1 MESTAAPLPAPPAT
15 AAEETGEKGL
25 KKDAIGFLD
34 GLSVGLASTAP
45 AYSLAAV
52 IGSIV
57 VAVGIHAPGVLLL
70 SFVPMF
76 FIAAAFYYMNRVDT
90 DCGTTFSWV
99 TRAMGPYWGFMGGWA
114 ICTTGILVVG
124 SLADVSAYYTY
135 DLLGIN
141 GGDGKPLYT
150 NELAVAALAVAII
163 AVMTA
168 ICVIGTELSAHLQR
182 VLTLGQVGILLLF
195 AGVVFVRL
203 IIGDVPARSIDPEL
217 SWLSP
222 FGVEYSAILT
232 GVLLAVF
239 IYWGWESAVNLSEE
253 TKDSSRAPGLAGI
266 ASTVILVGTYVAV
279 TVALVAFAGLGGVE
293 KFDDDAGMLG
303 SVGDNVLGSG
313 LGKLVVIAVIV
324 SGISSAQTTILPGS
338 RTSLSMAAA
347 GAFPRKFANIHPRFL
362 TPAFGTIVVGT
373 LAVAWY
379 VPGKLISENFLF
391 DSLSALSL
399 MIAFYYGL
407 TGLACVIYWRHEL
420 FKSAKNFVFIGLAPL
435 IGGGMLF
442 YLLFESAR
450 DLADPKLSYS
460 GSEFL
465 GMGVPLAIAVIFI
478 APGIPDHGLLA
489 PDRAAGRTR
498 VLPAARLRGGAAR
511 GRDGRGL
518 PGRGDRRLG
527 GGGGRRA
534 PHRGSADGTSPGGEL
549 SMGTL
554 VVGYDGSDAARSAL
568 DQALTLA
575 ADLGDQVVV
584 AYGYDPGGPG
594 EEYRAHEEA
603 VREIG
608 EKATAEAA
616 QRAKDAGVEVEV
628 ALRAE
633 RPVDALLALAS
644 EREARLIIVGS
655 YGEPPLRSAI
665 LGSTPHKLLYL
676 SEVPVLVVPPPG

>member
-1 MESTAAPLPAPPAT
+1 MESTAAPLPAPPA
-15 AAEETGEKGL
+15 ARAEETGEKGL
-25 KKDAIGFLD
+25 KKDAIGFVD
-34 GLSVGLASTAP
+34 GLCVGLASTAP

-52 IGSIV
+52 IGLIV
-57 VAVGIHAPGVLLL
+57 VAVGLHAPGVLLF

-135 DLLGIN
+135 DLLGID
-141 GGDGKPLYT
+141 GADGKPLYT

-203 IIGDVPARSIDPEL
+203 IIGDAPDRSIDPEL
-217 SWLSP
+217 SWLNP
-222 FGVEYSAILT
+222 FAVDYSALLS

-266 ASTVILVGTYVAV
+266 ASTVILLGTYLAV
-279 TVALVAFAGLGGVE
+279 TVALIAFAGLSGVE
-293 KFDDDAGMLG
+293 KFEDDAGVLG
-303 SVGDNVLGSG
+303 AVGDNVLGSE
-313 LGKLVVIAVIV
+313 LGKLLVIAVIV

-347 GAFPRKFANIHPRFL
+347 GALPRRFASIHPRFL
-362 TPAFGTIVVGT
+362 TPAFGTIVVGA
-373 LAVAWY
+373 LATAWY

-407 TGLACVIYWRHEL
+407 TGLACVIYWRHQL
-420 FKSAKNFVFIGLAPL
+420 FKSAKNFLFIGLAPL

-442 YLLFESAR
+442 YLLVESAR
-450 DLADPKLSYS
+450 DLADPKLSYT
-460 GSEFL
+460 GTEFL
-465 GMGVPLAIAVIFI
+465 GIGVPLAIAAIFI
-478 APGIPDHGLLA
+478 GLGLLIMVA
-489 PDRAAGRTR
+489 WRLIGPPAGHEFFQRRAFEAVPHAVAAGE
-498 VLPAARLRGGAAR
+498 V
-511 GRDGRGL
+511 
-518 PGRGDRRLG
+518 
-527 GGGGRRA
+527 
-534 PHRGSADGTSPGGEL
+534 S
-549 SMGTL
+549 
-554 VVGYDGSDAARSAL
+554 
-568 DQALTLA
+568 
-575 ADLGDQVVV
+575 QV
-584 AYGYDPGGPG
+584 
-594 EEYRAHEEA
+594 EA
-603 VREIG
+603 IG
-608 EKATAEAA
+608 VSEDEA
-616 QRAKDAGVEVEV
+616 DAG
-628 ALRAE
+628 LTRE
-633 RPVDALLALAS
+633 R
-644 EREARLIIVGS
+644 
-655 YGEPPLRSAI
+655 
-665 LGSTPHKLLYL
+665 T
-676 SEVPVLVVPPPG
+676 